1 MLRAIIALFRGPSP
15 DPMEQFLGRFFGRTV
30 IVHAG
35 LSPGWLRELERE
47 RSARGVFRFDVRRR
61 PRRRP
66 TPMEWVVLEQV
77 LPRGLPLPLL
87 MRVEHDGLRLR
98 HLTRDGHPVHPSE
111 LGGILAELDRRYHLW
126 LRVRGRRLA
135 PQPGIPPADNRV
147 FFEV

>member
-1 MLRAIIALFRGPSP
+1 
-15 DPMEQFLGRFFGRTV
+15 MERFLERFFGRLV

-47 RSARGVFRFDVRRR
+47 RGARGVFRLDVRRR

-66 TPMEWVVLEQV
+66 TLMESVVFGQV

-98 HLTRDGHPVHPSE
+98 HLTRGGHPVHPSE
-111 LGGILAELDRRYHLW
+111 LPAILAELDRRYHLW
-126 LRVRGRRLA
+126 LRKRGRHLA
-135 PQPGIPPADNRV
+135 PHPGIPAADNRV
-147 FFEV
+147 FFET

>member
-15 DPMEQFLGRFFGRTV
+15 DPMERFLERFYGRMV

-47 RSARGVFRFDVRRR
+47 RAARGIFRFDARRR
-61 PRRRP
+61 SRRRDNL
-66 TPMEWVVLEQV
+66 MESVVLGQV

-98 HLTRDGHPVHPSE
+98 HLTRGGHPVHPSE
-111 LGGILAELDRRYHLW
+111 LGPILAELDRRYHLW
-126 LRVRGRRLA
+126 LRMRGRHLA
-135 PQPGIPPADNRV
+135 PHHGIPPADNRV
-147 FFEV
+147 FFET

>member
-1 MLRAIIALFRGPSP
+1 
-15 DPMEQFLGRFFGRTV
+15 MEQFLGRFYGRGV

-47 RSARGVFRFDVRRR
+47 RGARGLFRFDVRRR
-61 PRRRP
+61 RLRRP
-66 TPMEWVVLEQV
+66 TPMERVVLEQV

-98 HLTRDGHPVHPSE
+98 HLTRGGHPVHPSE
-111 LGGILAELDRRYHLW
+111 LPGILAELDRRYHLW
-126 LRVRGRRLA
+126 LRVRGRRLT
-135 PQPGIPPADNRV
+135 PHPGIPAADNRV

>member
-1 MLRAIIALFRGPSP
+1 
-15 DPMEQFLGRFFGRTV
+15 MERFLERSYGRMV

-47 RSARGVFRFDVRRR
+47 RAARGIFRFDVRRR

-66 TPMEWVVLEQV
+66 TPMESVVLGQV

-98 HLTRDGHPVHPSE
+98 HLTRGGHPVHPSE
-111 LGGILAELDRRYHLW
+111 LAAILAELDHRYHLW
-126 LRVRGRRLA
+126 LRVRGRHLA

-147 FFEV
+147 FFET